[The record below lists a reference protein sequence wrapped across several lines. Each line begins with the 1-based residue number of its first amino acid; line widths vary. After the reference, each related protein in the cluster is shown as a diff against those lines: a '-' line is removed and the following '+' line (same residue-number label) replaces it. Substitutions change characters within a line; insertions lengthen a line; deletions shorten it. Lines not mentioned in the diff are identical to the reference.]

1 MDATGPKPPLRRGAA
16 RALAWRRSGAGKREF
31 VLLAD
36 GAVLATMWTSGYA
49 GTRGELDAA
58 GQRSALRGQ
67 RSALHGQRFAL
78 RGTLHGQ
85 RFALLASGRRVTV
98 TDVGSGWAA
107 ELRRTWTGAS
117 GVVELPGGERLTWAR
132 ARGWRSRYL
141 LTDQAGNRL
150 AGTTARGGLRRFE
163 ATVQVDPA
171 AASRPDLLPLLG
183 LAWFTM
189 VVMRNQPVVA
199 A

>member
-1 MDATGPKPPLRRGAA
+1 MDATGPEPPLRRGAA

-58 GQRSALRGQ
+58 GQRSALRG
-67 RSALHGQRFAL
+67 
-78 RGTLHGQ
+78 TLHGQ

-98 TDVGSGWAA
+98 TDAGSGWAA